1 MLWRHE
7 CPGCGARLTGRCDD
21 CRAALAAAPQVHLP
35 GGDAT
40 VLAFD
45 GLARRLVL
53 GLKYRQR
60 WAAAP
65 LLVDVLERSWRQQH
79 GHARPDVV
87 TWAPTTAER
96 RTARGADQAQL
107 LARSLARR
115 LGVPARRLLRKTS
128 PTQQTGR
135 SRAQR
140 LRAPSFV
147 ARPLRPGLHIL
158 LVDDV
163 VTTGATL
170 RAAAQALRAAG
181 AAEVTCLA
189 VAATQREPQ
198 LGVRP

>member
-7 CPGCGARLTGRCDD
+7 CPGCEAVLTGRCGD
-21 CRAALAAAPQVHLP
+21 CRAALARAPRVELP
-35 GGDAT
+35 VGQAT
-40 VLAFD
+40 ALAFD
-45 GLARRLVL
+45 GVVRRLVL

-60 WAAAP
+60 WVAAS
-65 LLVDVLERSWRQQH
+65 LLVDVLERSWREQH
-79 GHARPDVV
+79 GHALPDVV

-107 LARSLARR
+107 LARALARR

-128 PTQQTGR
+128 VAQQTGR
-135 SRAQR
+135 TRAQR

-147 ARPLRPGLHIL
+147 ARPLRPGLRVL

-170 RAAAQALRAAG
+170 RAASRALHAAG
-181 AAEVTCLA
+181 AADVACLA
-189 VAATQREPQ
+189 VAATLRSPG
-198 LGVRP
+198 LAVRP